1 MPAQRFLRHFP
12 MVVYKAQH
20 CYHGWMSDGI
30 KGAVY
35 DSTSS
40 GWFDMKTFEKW
51 FREVFLKHVEGVDGP
66 KVLIG
71 DNLSSHFSPAVI
83 ALCKEHNIRFLTL
96 VPSST
101 HLCQPLDV
109 AVFRPMKVLWR
120 AILTRWKVESRSRG
134 TVPKETFPR
143 LLDRVFHQLK
153 PSNLISG
160 FRACG
165 IVPLDSSQVIQR
177 LPGKTAVCSETTRKV
192 LNESVVELLKT
203 HLGVGPSCTPRP
215 RRGNKVSEPGKAITI
230 PVADVNDG
238 EVNWV
243 CGSKECGKAWDK
255 DGADRWIVCDMCD
268 RAYHLHCSRV
278 QYRKED
284 YNVLD
289 VESIHFDCAIHGK
302 E

>member
-1 MPAQRFLRHFP
+1 
-12 MVVYKAQH
+12 
-20 CYHGWMSDGI
+20 MSDGI

-143 LLDRVFHQLK
+143 LLDRVFHQFSPWEK
-153 PSNLISG
+153 YA
-160 FRACG
+160 R
-165 IVPLDSSQVIQR
+165 
-177 LPGKTAVCSETTRKV
+177 
-192 LNESVVELLKT
+192 
-203 HLGVGPSCTPRP
+203 
-215 RRGNKVSEPGKAITI
+215 
-230 PVADVNDG
+230 
-238 EVNWV
+238 
-243 CGSKECGKAWDK
+243 
-255 DGADRWIVCDMCD
+255 
-268 RAYHLHCSRV
+268 
-278 QYRKED
+278 
-284 YNVLD
+284 
-289 VESIHFDCAIHGK
+289 
-302 E
+302 